1 MPSTDRDT
9 GTEIGKTELF
19 IYSILCIIHHLHH
32 NPGGSTPGYWIYPLL
47 LTEDILQTF
56 IAGIC
61 IPEVGLLRE
70 HKRSNYSITGR
81 HVMHNLTWHFV
92 MNNLA
97 SNLPFNHTT
106 YHISFRSKDVF
117 QHSSLLKISW
127 QRREESVLNRGICTA
142 INFPCCYFEFTRIYI
157 V

>member
-1 MPSTDRDT
+1 MY
-9 GTEIGKTELF
+9 
-19 IYSILCIIHHLHH
+19 YSLHRIIHHHIPGI
-32 NPGGSTPGYWIYPLL
+32 PGGQAPTNIWIHPLL
-47 LTEDILQTF
+47 LKEDILQSF

-92 MNNLA
+92 MNNPA

-117 QHSSLLKISW
+117 QNPSCYLAANYLAKA
-127 QRREESVLNRGICTA
+127 RESVFKQRSMNKDRDL
-142 INFPCCYFEFTRIYI
+142 NFPCSYFEFTCELHN
-157 V
+157 VNHNTAN